1 MYTPKHFQEGDKQKL
16 VAFMRQ
22 YNFGIVVNTKD
33 NLPIATHLPFVIE
46 ERGDDLVIVSHMAL
60 ANEQWKYFD
69 GSEVLIIFS
78 EPHAYISPKF
88 YEKKQNVPTWNF
100 VAVHCY
106 GVPKFV
112 EGDEALLQLMKKTIL
127 SFEKGYLQQFNELD
141 EKYKTGLL
149 HGIKGFEIV
158 VNKIEGKYKLSQNK
172 TEIERENIITAFEKS
187 EDDNLKAIAGLM
199 KQNAATK
206 GSDEQ

>member
-1 MYTPKHFQEGDKQKL
+1 MYIPNHFREEDKQKI
-16 VAFMRQ
+16 VAFMQQ
-22 YNFGIVVNTKD
+22 YNFGIVVNTK
-33 NLPIATHLPFVIE
+33 NGLPIATHLPFVIE
-46 ERGDDLVIVSHMAL
+46 ERGDDVILTSHMAF

-106 GVPKFV
+106 GIPKFV
-112 EGDEALLQLMKKTIL
+112 EGDEAMLQLLEKTIL
-127 SFEKGYLQQFNELD
+127 SFEADYLNQFKELD
-141 EKYKTGLL
+141 EKYKMGSL

-172 TEIERENIITAFEKS
+172 TEKERENIITAFEKTD
-187 EDDNLKAIAGLM
+187 DDNLRAIAELM
-199 KQNAATK
+199 KK
-206 GSDEQ
+206 K